1 MIEDY
6 KFQLNELKTEISNVY
21 EKLDTDSVEKK
32 IKEKEQIT
40 ENPSFWDNHEKAEKI
55 ISTSEKLNGFP
66 LMAQINDEW
75 FLF

>member
-1 MIEDY
+1 MNEY
-6 KFQLNELKTEISNVY
+6 KLSYTVIVSIDKEEI
-21 EKLDTDSVEKK
+21 KK
-32 IKEKEQIT
+32 DVQVTISAKSMQEA
-40 ENPSFWDNHEKAEKI
+40 HEKAEKI

>member
-1 MIEDY
+1 MNEY
-6 KFQLNELKTEISNVY
+6 KLSYTVIIDIDKEEI
-21 EKLDTDSVEKK
+21 KK
-32 IKEKEQIT
+32 DVQVTISAKNMQEA
-40 ENPSFWDNHEKAEKI
+40 HEKAEKI